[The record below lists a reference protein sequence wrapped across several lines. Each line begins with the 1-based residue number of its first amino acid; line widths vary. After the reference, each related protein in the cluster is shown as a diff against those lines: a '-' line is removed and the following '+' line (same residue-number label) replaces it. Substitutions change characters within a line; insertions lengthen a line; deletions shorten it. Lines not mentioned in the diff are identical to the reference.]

1 MSEKYKIKFSEKV
14 GYGFGDM
21 SSSMF
26 WKIFSYYL
34 PFFYSNIFGL
44 SLAHAGTLILVTKLY
59 DAISDPVMGLI
70 ADRTHT
76 RWGKYRPYLLWI
88 AIPFAVVGV
97 LTFFTPQTDNYTFKH
112 IYAYVTYILMMTVY
126 TAINVPYGA
135 MLGVVT
141 DDSREKSVFSS
152 FRMFFA
158 YIGSF
163 IAMGTFEPLLRLRSH
178 VLGIPV
184 ENWTLGDSTP
194 IDWTIALC
202 IMGAVCAVLFIL
214 TFAMTR
220 EHVTEEEMAKGKMAK
235 AVAADGAAEKEDG
248 GAVMKE
254 DGHDVG
260 SVAGKIDVGEAVR
273 SESVKGDAKKQAS
286 VWDDLKN
293 LLSNKPWW
301 LLLGGGIA
309 ILLFN
314 CVRGGAAAYYFSDV
328 LGVDAV
334 YSLALFLTA
343 GEIAALVG
351 VVITVPVSEAIG
363 KKGTFMAV
371 LAAVTVL
378 SVLVAFLPKTAFG
391 MWALLA
397 SHILISLVL
406 GINSPL
412 LWSMFADVADYSELK
427 NSNASTGLIFS
438 SSSMAQKFGAAF
450 GSAIVLWVLMAF
462 GYDNAKGAV
471 QTEEAL
477 ATIRALISWIPAIG
491 SLAGLAIMAFYPLT
505 DKKMKEVRT
514 QLEQRRADN

>member
-1 MSEKYKIKFSEKV
+1 MSEKYKIKLSEKV

-76 RWGKYRPYLLWI
+76 RWGKYRPYLLWV

-220 EHVTEEEMAKGKMAK
+220 EHVTEEEMAKNAGDAVNSETVK
-235 AVAADGAAEKEDG
+235 A
-248 GAVMKE
+248 
-254 DGHDVG
+254 
-260 SVAGKIDVGEAVR
+260 
-273 SESVKGDAKKQAS
+273 DAKKQAS
-286 VWDDLKN
+286 VWADLKN

-371 LAAVTVL
+371 LAAVTVF

-427 NSNASTGLIFS
+427 NGNASTGLIFS

-477 ATIRALISWIPAIG
+477 ATIKALISWIPAIG